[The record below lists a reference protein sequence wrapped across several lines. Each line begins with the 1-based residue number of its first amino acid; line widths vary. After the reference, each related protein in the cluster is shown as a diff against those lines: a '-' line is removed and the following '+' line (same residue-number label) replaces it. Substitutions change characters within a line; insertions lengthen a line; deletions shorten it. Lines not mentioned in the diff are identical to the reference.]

1 MSLYLMGGWQKRE
14 DYDVLNAMYHRSL
27 YRCKEMMTMQ
37 DLVTL
42 MNQEFSTMG
51 IGLQVEALKYRDI
64 PTIPQIL
71 NIFTNSEIA
80 GRA

>member
-27 YRCKEMMTMQ
+27 YRCREMMTMQ

-51 IGLQVEALKYRDI
+51 IGL
-64 PTIPQIL
+64 
-71 NIFTNSEIA
+71 
-80 GRA
+80 